1 MLVATS
7 CLWKLDLKQHEE
19 MSWRSIFIPE
29 KRSPWRSEKGLWP
42 EVYAFLTWRSS
53 RLPTFGVCFCVWR
66 QFADGTWILPTTF
79 GAQMLYQNQYIL
91 RMTRWGFSFETG
103 NRQIFSSHLS
113 PGTILSKP
121 SRPKPESSTCSETSP
136 GPRLRLPDFFTH
148 FLGGDL
154 KSSDAA
160 CGTSPGDDGRS
171 VVMPRRSWSRSESV
185 GLGWNDGKSE
195 ASTGGRAPKNHA
207 VFQLAKKEL
216 QRWQLKH
223 FLFFATIWGN
233 DLIWRAYFSDGW
245 FNHQQEKVRIPMF
258 F

>member
-1 MLVATS
+1 
-7 CLWKLDLKQHEE
+7 
-19 MSWRSIFIPE
+19 
-29 KRSPWRSEKGLWP
+29 
-42 EVYAFLTWRSS
+42 
-53 RLPTFGVCFCVWR
+53 
-66 QFADGTWILPTTF
+66 
-79 GAQMLYQNQYIL
+79 
-91 RMTRWGFSFETG
+91 MTRWGFSFETS

-207 VFQLAKKEL
+207 VFQLAKKRTTKVATQAFFIFCHYL
-216 QRWQLKH
+216 GKWSNLKSI
-223 FLFFATIWGN
+223 FFGWVVQPPAREGTDSYVLLGTAASMYVFHRKTPRIGEVASSFKHCWWFRN
-233 DLIWRAYFSDGW
+233 PAITSWYLVNIPLLIYIHVFFYISGGDRRISS
-245 FNHQQEKVRIPMF
+245 HQQ
-258 F
+258 